1 MNTPEYQAP
10 KHIRAVA
17 EELAA
22 IEKASD
28 IPSHMEETTMKKDM
42 IFAPIMLLIGV
53 LLFLLR
59 ATGMT
64 AHIVISVIGVL
75 ALIAYTVLTKKE
87 WKIPALEI
95 LMRAF
100 YGVALI
106 TGIVIMNV
114 HGIVALAVI
123 HKVSAV
129 LFMALII
136 VLLIHKAA
144 MNKKA

>member
-1 MNTPEYQAP
+1 
-10 KHIRAVA
+10 
-17 EELAA
+17 
-22 IEKASD
+22 
-28 IPSHMEETTMKKDM
+28 MKKDL

-100 YGVALI
+100 YGIALI

-114 HGIVALAVI
+114 RGIVALAVI
-123 HKVSAV
+123 HKVSAA
-129 LFMALII
+129 LFLAMLL
-136 VLLIHKAA
+136 VLLVSKAVS
-144 MNKKA
+144 NKKA